1 MIDYISY
8 LKLVGGLIL
17 TTPLQVTF
25 WSYDF
30 TLFYSILITG
40 IMFIISIVLGIFMLN
55 YLENGNIL
63 KPLKKIT

>member
-8 LKLVGGLIL
+8 LKLVGRLIL
-17 TTPLQVTF
+17 TTPLQVLF
-25 WSYDF
+25 WSFDF

-55 YLENGNIL
+55 YLENGDIL
-63 KPLKKIT
+63 KPLKKL